1 MTGGGDTPVPTPLI
15 GPIFA
20 QNENQG
26 SEFYRQY
33 AAYGTRGDDIV
44 MPVIEVPDPE
54 DPTSPYYYFLNKA
67 TQDASTITVGEMYGS
82 SDMDLNSLVI
92 ETFYS
97 VTGNK
102 VGLLVATFQ
111 TKPSDADII
120 AQLSAVFA

>member
-1 MTGGGDTPVPTPLI
+1 
-15 GPIFA
+15 
-20 QNENQG
+20 
-26 SEFYRQY
+26 
-33 AAYGTRGDDIV
+33 